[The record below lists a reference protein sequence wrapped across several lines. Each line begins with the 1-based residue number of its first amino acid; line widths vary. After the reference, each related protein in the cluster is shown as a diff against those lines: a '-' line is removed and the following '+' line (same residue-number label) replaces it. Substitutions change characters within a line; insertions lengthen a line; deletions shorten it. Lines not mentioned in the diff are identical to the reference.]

1 MLPQVAS
8 AHRAFDK
15 ALQQISDDAAKK
27 NAATE
32 GRGSRRCSIYQ
43 KKKSILRVRC
53 CGAMQCS
60 YTACPSVMNA
70 CSVDSGVSIL
80 RLGRR
85 V

>member
-32 GRGSRRCSIYQ
+32 GRGSRRCSMYQ
-43 KKKSILRVRC
+43 KKKYFACQVLRRDAVFVHCLPERDERLLRRLRGKHLAS
-53 CGAMQCS
+53 GA
-60 YTACPSVMNA
+60 
-70 CSVDSGVSIL
+70 
-80 RLGRR
+80 
-85 V
+85 